1 MQNNFQIDFFTF
13 LLSSTLTK
21 KKLKWPN
28 WHQEINQKT
37 FFVERYSCWILKWVN
52 FDECMQNDESNNEHG
67 VFSFQ
72 PEAKLFVR
80 SIVDVF
86 YITWLTHD
94 IVSACLCLSVGGSL
108 ACTDQCTHTHTRT
121 YVQCSESKQW
131 LSFCVCKA
139 I

>member
-1 MQNNFQIDFFTF
+1 
-13 LLSSTLTK
+13 
-21 KKLKWPN
+21 
-28 WHQEINQKT
+28 
-37 FFVERYSCWILKWVN
+37 
-52 FDECMQNDESNNEHG
+52 MQNDESNNEHG

-108 ACTDQCTHTHTRT
+108 ACTDQCTHTHTYVRT
-121 YVQCSESKQW
+121 YNVASQNNDCRSAYVKQY
-131 LSFCVCKA
+131 SFAFAHAPLNLCIRTSGQRFIPLPKIPA
-139 I
+139 IDPCI